1 VLPRFPERNSEL
13 PNIQIFT
20 DISYIEL
27 IIAVLPEGGVINVI
41 PVLMFSDV
49 LLWRDILRFTRHMG
63 RLSTIQNAEFQ

>member
-49 LLWRDILRFTRHMG
+49 LLWRGYTAVFPAYG
-63 RLSTIQNAEFQ
+63 